1 MCGAV
6 DLVLW
11 KYTDQKKKKKSEEK
25 WSGPDILTGAWLVN
39 LLT

>member
-11 KYTDQKKKKKSEEK
+11 KYTDQKKKKSEEK
-25 WSGPDILTGAWLVN
+25 WSGPDLLTGAWLVN